1 MISGSGIG
9 APDVPGTK
17 AVGRGG
23 QIAGRQLERLR
34 EDRHLCAHPAFSAEA
49 LLFEPTPELVRMHL
63 VNAVDLGVGDVKTD
77 YAAILAKAPDS
88 VALVSEVNLLLA
100 AGQLSDATVQ
110 TIRSAVDSIAASD
123 AKGPINRVG
132 VAILLTVAS
141 PEFMVVR

>member
-1 MISGSGIG
+1 MKMQNANANAIG
-9 APDVPGTK
+9 HERPDAGESDKDIKTVNRSASTYERKERGVPEFQL
-17 AVGRGG
+17 ANEQSVVGYVNFMYGV
-23 QIAGRQLERLR
+23 IA
-34 EDRHLCAHPAFSAEA
+34 
-49 LLFEPTPELVRMHL
+49 
-63 VNAVDLGVGDVKTD
+63 NGVGDVKTD

-88 VALVSEVNLLLA
+88 AALVSEVNLLLA

-123 AKGPINRVG
+123 TKGAINRVG